1 MFNYLR
7 ITLLILFISTE
18 ALLAPVLS
26 ATVGTVEADK
36 SSRYAIVKTENKGKR
51 LYVKGDI
58 FSSAENPSKGFRIK
72 EIEKDT
78 ILLED
83 VNSKTSVM
91 LKPGDS
97 IPIDGSAM
105 VFEKT
110 VETSV
115 LEYNYNKPSQ
125 RLTKSETEDFTVKS
139 FEKKKIVLE
148 KDRVKSQ
155 DAKELS
161 EKEREI
167 FSAPREG
174 SADKKIILA
183 ELFDN
188 LASEKIGQD
197 VWAFRRMNAGPALDN
212 AGEALMSA
220 IKGVEPGYRF
230 GEGPSLKFNTDLGT
244 VVVDK
249 KGFLIQDIA
258 LANAGEKFGIMKGD
272 IIRSINGY
280 QVNSLLGIYR
290 IYEDVSSGKNT
301 KFLSIELVR
310 GGKVKTLVYKIR

>member
-7 ITLLILFISTE
+7 IILLILFISSE
-18 ALLAPVLS
+18 ADLAPVFS
-26 ATVGTVEADK
+26 ATVGTVEAKK
-36 SSRYAIVKTENKGKR
+36 SSWYAIVRTENKGKK

-58 FSSAENPSKGFRIK
+58 FSSNKNPSKSFRIK
-72 EIEKDT
+72 SIEKDT

-83 VNSKTSVM
+83 ANSKTSVM

-97 IPIDGSAM
+97 IPIEDSGM
-105 VFEKT
+105 IFEKT
-110 VETSV
+110 VEADA

-125 RLTKSETEDFTVKS
+125 RFTKSETEDFTVKS
-139 FEKKKIVLE
+139 FEKRKIVLE
-148 KDRVKSQ
+148 KDSEKSR
-155 DAKELS
+155 DPKKLS
-161 EKEREI
+161 EKEKEI
-167 FSAPREG
+167 FSAPKQG
-174 SADKKIILA
+174 SLDKKIILA

-197 VWAFRRMNAGPALDN
+197 VWAFRRKNSEPAIDN

-244 VVVDK
+244 VVVDR
-249 KGFLIQDIA
+249 KGFLIQDIT

-272 IIRSINGY
+272 VIRSINGY

-290 IYEDVSSGKNT
+290 VYNDVSSGKNT

-310 GGKVKTLVYKIR
+310 AGKVKTLVYKIR